1 MEKTKEQE
9 KFNTGEP
16 QVLRKAEIARILS
29 SVKQAPFNAKDSNKS
44 TNSSFQKRSLLDIAL
59 DASKNEVINH
69 NQEGEIGGENSGQ
82 VNTETD
88 GQNNELE
95 DVNKNNNL
103 LDQENNEAEDQNN
116 FNEESKR
123 QLIEENNALIE
134 ERIKE
139 AEKNAFEEG
148 KKEGLKEGH
157 VNGISEARAQSQE
170 GLDAA
175 ISIFRIAAETIDNS
189 DQSNLEVLNE
199 IINKTV
205 LEIAK
210 ESTGFIIDT
219 LPEKFVSRINDFS
232 KLINENFK
240 KISLVINSEDF
251 SAIKDFIEKDEFLSS
266 LNIKPSESLSRGDM
280 KLNADGIKVDDIC
293 KFGNIEVPKINP
305 NPLPSAPAS
314 EEQSPPEENSSNDE
328 QPSTPASEEQ
338 SPPEEN
344 SSNDEQPSTPAS
356 EELIPPEENSSNDE
370 QPSTPASEEIE
381 PNIENSLDNQ
391 QPLEQKKEENEP
403 PEENNLDD
411 QQQLLKQMQA
421 LEETKEENE

>member
-9 KFNTGEP
+9 KFSTGEP

-29 SVKQAPFNAKDSNKS
+29 SAKQAPFNAKDNNKIS
-44 TNSSFQKRSLLDIAL
+44 NSSFQKRSLLDIAL
-59 DASKNEVINH
+59 DASKNEASNH
-69 NQEGEIGGENSGQ
+69 NQEEEIVGENSNQ
-82 VNTETD
+82 ENTATN
-88 GQNNELE
+88 GQNNQLE
-95 DVNKNNNL
+95 DVNNKNNL
-103 LDQENNEAEDQNN
+103 LDQENNEVDDQNN

-189 DQSNLEVLNE
+189 DQSNLELLND
-199 IINKTV
+199 IINKTI

-232 KLINENFK
+232 KLINENIK
-240 KISLVINSEDF
+240 KISLDINSEDF
-251 SAIKDFIEKDEFLSS
+251 SAIKGFIEKDEFLSS

-280 KLNADGIKVDDIC
+280 KLNADGIQVDDIC
-293 KFGNIEVPKINP
+293 KFGNIEIPKIKP
-305 NPLPSAPAS
+305 NPPQPSTPVS
-314 EEQSPPEENSSNDE
+314 EEQKPPEESSSNDE
-328 QPSTPASEEQ
+328 QPST
-338 SPPEEN
+338 
-344 SSNDEQPSTPAS
+344 
-356 EELIPPEENSSNDE
+356 
-370 QPSTPASEEIE
+370 
-381 PNIENSLDNQ
+381 
-391 QPLEQKKEENEP
+391 QKNEENE
-403 PEENNLDD
+403 
-411 QQQLLKQMQA
+411 
-421 LEETKEENE
+421 

>member
-59 DASKNEVINH
+59 DASKNESIDH
-69 NQEGEIGGENSGQ
+69 NQEDEIDEKISGQ
-82 VNTETD
+82 ANSETNS
-88 GQNNELE
+88 QNNTLE
-95 DVNKNNNL
+95 DVNKKNNL
-103 LDQENNEAEDQNN
+103 LDQENNEVEDQNN

-189 DQSNLEVLNE
+189 DQSNLELLNE
-199 IINKTV
+199 VINKTV

-219 LPEKFVSRINDFS
+219 LPEKFVSRISDFS
-232 KLINENFK
+232 KLINENIK
-240 KISLVINSEDF
+240 KISLDINSEDF
-251 SAIKDFIEKDEFLSS
+251 NAIKDFIEKDEFLSS
-266 LNIKPSESLSRGDM
+266 INIKPSENLPRGDM

-293 KFGNIEVPKINP
+293 KFGKIEIPKINP
-305 NPLPSAPAS
+305 NPQPTAPAS
-314 EEQSPPEENSSNDE
+314 EELTPPEENSLNDE
-328 QPSTPASEEQ
+328 QPSTSASEG
-338 SPPEEN
+338 
-344 SSNDEQPSTPAS
+344 
-356 EELIPPEENSSNDE
+356 
-370 QPSTPASEEIE
+370 IE
-381 PNIENSLDNQ
+381 TNIENNLNNQ

-403 PEENNLDD
+403 PKENNLDD